1 MKHARRN
8 TQDVLVMAMLENVLL
23 GPFDDLRRFITGLLT
38 SPPQTRVKSEAGL
51 AAARATLSQAGCDL
65 SYCSENNLHTGA
77 STLTPEQLFDLAAA
91 WQLWP
96 RSSFFACPSTD
107 SQGKAWLAYRWCK
120 TIPIVKMRLK
130 TVLKPRYLIYDLVWG
145 VGAGGYHSFLVGWN
159 ESGATTFSI
168 LTTFPPTMLFM
179 EGLHDQMNYDI
190 YRQLAHLERTGVRL
204 LHENNHPSS

>member
-1 MKHARRN
+1 
-8 TQDVLVMAMLENVLL
+8 MAMLENLLL
-23 GPFDDLRRFITGLLT
+23 GPFDDLKRFLAGLVT

-51 AAARATLSQAGCDL
+51 AAARATLSQAGCNL
-65 SYCSENNLHTGA
+65 SRCSESNLHTGA
-77 STLTPEQLFDLAAA
+77 TNLTPDELFDLAAG

-107 SQGKAWLAYRWCK
+107 SQAREWLAYRWCK
-120 TIPIVKMRLK
+120 IIPIVKMRLK
-130 TVLKPRYLIYDLVWG
+130 TMARPRYLIYDLVWG
-145 VGAGGYHSFLVGWN
+145 VGAGGYHSFLVGQN

-190 YRQLAHLERTGVRL
+190 YRHLLKVERSKLKV
-204 LHENNHPSS
+204 

>member
-1 MKHARRN
+1 
-8 TQDVLVMAMLENVLL
+8 MLENLLL
-23 GPFDDLRRFITGLLT
+23 GPFDDLKRFVTGLLT

-51 AAARATLSQAGCDL
+51 ATARAILSEAGCDL
-65 SYCSENNLHTGA
+65 SRCSESNLHIGVTM
-77 STLTPEQLFDLAAA
+77 LTPDKLFELAVA

-107 SQGKAWLAYRWCK
+107 SQGQEWLVYRWCK

-130 TVLKPRYLIYDLVWG
+130 MMVRPRYLIYDLVWG
-145 VGAGGYHSFLVGWN
+145 VGVGGYHSFLVGQN

-168 LTTFPPTMLFM
+168 LTTFPPTLLFM

-190 YRQLAHLERTGVRL
+190 YRQLGYIEQG
-204 LHENNHPSS
+204 